1 MRQADFPVDSGFAT
15 YRTQREVPMTVGATR
30 LCKILSIAAI
40 LVWLVYTTLDIFQP
54 DNPGAQFGWYIL
66 TTALVVFGLT
76 HGAVRYGWFNIIVLF
91 LMAFIIGN
99 ISENLSIS
107 TGFPFGFYTHT
118 AAMGPKLFLV
128 PIIIG
133 PFYFGVCYIVWT
145 LTEMIVGQPA
155 PSHRLDYVIG
165 APIVAALI
173 VTGFDMCVDP
183 IGATIQ
189 RHWIYANGGGYFGVP
204 LSNYVGWFINA
215 WAIFQCF
222 AFFLAKRTVASA
234 ATPPAY
240 WYEAP
245 ILWALMGLQYP
256 VLLLAT
262 RGSIVVRDSG
272 GWLWRSG
279 DILQN
284 AAIVGVYT
292 MIVAALISVLAQ
304 RSRLT
309 AVAR

>member
-1 MRQADFPVDSGFAT
+1 MREANLQVDGGYAT
-15 YRTQREVPMTVGATR
+15 YGTQREVPKTVRAAR

-40 LVWLVYTTLDIFQP
+40 LVWLVCTILDIFQP
-54 DNPGAQFGWYIL
+54 DNPIAQLGWYIL
-66 TTALVVFGLT
+66 TTAIVVFGLT
-76 HGAVRYGWFNIIVLF
+76 HGAVRYGWFNIIALF
-91 LMAFIIGN
+91 LIAFVIGN

-118 AAMGPKLFLV
+118 PAMGPKLFLV
-128 PIIIG
+128 PIVIG

-155 PSHRLDYVIG
+155 PSRRLDCLIA

-222 AFFLAKRTVASA
+222 ALFLAKRITTSA

-240 WYEAP
+240 WYEAS

-262 RGSIVVRDSG
+262 HGSIVVRDSG

-292 MIVAALISVLAQ
+292 MIVAALMSVLAQ

-309 AVAR
+309 AAPG

>member
-1 MRQADFPVDSGFAT
+1 MREANLQVDGGYAT
-15 YRTQREVPMTVGATR
+15 YRTQREVPMTVGAAR

-40 LVWLVYTTLDIFQP
+40 LVWLVCTTLDIFQP
-54 DNPGAQFGWYIL
+54 DNPIAQLGWYIL
-66 TTALVVFGLT
+66 TTTLVFFGLT
-76 HGAVRYGWFNIIVLF
+76 HGAVRYGWFNILVLF
-91 LMAFIIGN
+91 FIAFVIGN

-118 AAMGPKLFLV
+118 PAMGPKLFLV
-128 PIIIG
+128 PIVIG

-155 PSHRLDYVIG
+155 PSRRLDCLIA

-204 LSNYVGWFINA
+204 LSNYIGWFINA

-222 AFFLAKRTVASA
+222 ALFLAKRTATSA

-240 WYEAP
+240 WYEAS

-292 MIVAALISVLAQ
+292 MVVAALMSVLAQ

-309 AVAR
+309 AAPS